1 MRSVLAISV
10 VFIIVIVLP
19 NLVLQQA
26 LLDAFDYGDDEDDEQ
41 RLAEQRRHLMEE
53 ESRLRKR

>member
-1 MRSVLAISV
+1 MCYCFV
-10 VFIIVIVLP
+10 

-53 ESRLRKR
+53 ESRLMRR